1 VTRFRAPGG
10 ELVHVAY
17 CTNVH
22 PAEDL
27 DGVIEQL
34 RRFAAPIRKLLRD
47 QWLGVGLWL
56 AAPLAAQ
63 LRAQPA
69 DVARLREALR
79 SLGLEVVTFN
89 GFPYKAFQAEVVKL
103 DVYSPDWTTDARAD
117 YTLNLAWTLAELLP
131 DGIEE
136 GSIST
141 LPLGWREGWTA
152 ADGVAA
158 RAQLER
164 VVEGLKEVQAA
175 TGKRIRVAMEPEP
188 GCAAETTT
196 QVIEA
201 LKGLDHDWIG
211 ICLDACHMAVEF
223 ERIDDALT
231 ALDAAGVPIVK
242 AQASTALHVAG
253 TDSARLRDFV
263 EPRFMHQTRACV
275 AGHLHSVDDLDEALA
290 GGLPAEGD
298 WRVHFHVPV
307 HLSDGQTTQGQLRE
321 LLDGLV
327 GGKAPLTRH
336 IELETYT
343 WDVLPQQLRP
353 HDDAT
358 LVAGLARELAWLETE
373 LTQLGLEP
381 VA

>member
-1 VTRFRAPGG
+1 VTRFRTPDG
-10 ELVHVAY
+10 ELVHLAY

-27 DGVIEQL
+27 DGVIAQL
-34 RRFAAPIRKLLRD
+34 RRFSAPIRNTLRD
-47 QWLGVGLWL
+47 RWLGVGLWL

-63 LRAQPA
+63 LRSQPA

-103 DVYSPDWTTDARAD
+103 DVYSPDWTTDERAD
-117 YTLNLAWTLAELLP
+117 YTLNLAWTLAALLP
-131 DGIEE
+131 EGVDE

-141 LPLGWREGWTA
+141 LPLGWRVGWTPVA
-152 ADGVAA
+152 GSAA

-164 VVEGLKEVQAA
+164 VITGLREVHAA

-188 GCAAETTT
+188 GCVAETVEG
-196 QVIEA
+196 VIQA
-201 LKGLDHDWIG
+201 LEGLDSDWIG
-211 ICLDACHMAVEF
+211 ICLDSCHMSVQF
-223 ERIDDALT
+223 EGVADSLA

-242 AQASTALHVAG
+242 AQASAALQAPG
-253 TDSARLRDFV
+253 ADSGRLEDFV

-275 AGHLHSVDDLDEALA
+275 HGHLEGVDDLDEALA

-307 HLSDGQTTQGQLRE
+307 HLSDGQTTQLQLRE

-327 GGKAPLTRH
+327 GGSALLTHH

-343 WDVLPQQLRP
+343 WDVLPEKIRP
-353 HDDAT
+353 HDDET
-358 LVAGLARELAWLETE
+358 LVAGLARELAWLEAE
-373 LTQLGLEP
+373 LTNLGLEP

>member
-1 VTRFRAPGG
+1 MTRFRTPDG
-10 ELVHVAY
+10 ELVHLAY

-27 DGVIEQL
+27 DGVISQL
-34 RRFAAPIRKLLRD
+34 ARFSAPIRRTLRD
-47 QWLGVGLWL
+47 RLLGVGLWL

-63 LRAQPA
+63 LRSSPA

-89 GFPYKAFQAEVVKL
+89 GFPYRAFQAEVVKL
-103 DVYSPDWTTDARAD
+103 DVYSPDWTSDDRAD
-117 YTLNLAWTLAELLP
+117 YTLNLAWTLAQLLP
-131 DGIEE
+131 EGVAD

-141 LPLGWREGWTA
+141 LPLGWRTGWTE
-152 ADGVAA
+152 ADGAAA

-164 VVEGLKEVQAA
+164 VIAGLQDVYAA
-175 TGKRIRVAMEPEP
+175 TGRRIRVAMEPEP
-188 GCAAETTT
+188 GCVAETVPG
-196 QVIEA
+196 VIEA
-201 LKGLDHDWIG
+201 LDGLDSDWIG
-211 ICLDACHMAVEF
+211 ICLDSCHMAVQF
-223 ERIDDALT
+223 ESVADSLA

-242 AQASTALHVAG
+242 AQASTALQAPG
-253 TDSARLRDFV
+253 TDSARLGDFV

-275 AGHLHSVDDLDEALA
+275 HGHLQGVDDLDEALA

-307 HLSDGQTTQGQLRE
+307 HLSDGQTTQSQLRQ

-327 GGKAPLTRH
+327 GGDVPLTRH

-343 WDVLPQQLRP
+343 WDVLPEQIRP
-353 HDDAT
+353 HDDST
-358 LVAGLARELAWLETE
+358 LVAGLARELAWLEAE
-373 LTQLGLEP
+373 LTNLGLEP

>member
-1 VTRFRAPGG
+1 MTRFRASDGQ
-10 ELVHVAY
+10 LVHVAY

-34 RRFAAPIRKLLRD
+34 RRFAAPVRRTLRD
-47 QWLGVGLWL
+47 QRLGVGLWL

-63 LRAQPA
+63 LRERPG
-69 DVARLREALR
+69 DLNRLREALR

-103 DVYSPDWTTDARAD
+103 DVYRPDWTTDARAE
-117 YTLNLAWTLAELLP
+117 YTLDLAWSLAQLLP
-131 DGIEE
+131 DDVTE

-141 LPLGWREGWTA
+141 LPLGWREGWTEAHTIA
-152 ADGVAA
+152 AHS
-158 RAQLER
+158 QLAH
-164 VVEGLKEVQAA
+164 VIEGLKELEQQ
-175 TGKRIRVAMEPEP
+175 TGRRIRIAMEPEP
-188 GCAAETTT
+188 GCVAETTA
-196 QVIEA
+196 QVIAA
-201 LKGLDHDWIG
+201 LEGLDHEWIG
-211 ICLDACHMAVEF
+211 ICLDACHMAVQF
-223 ERIDDALT
+223 ESVPDALQ
-231 ALDAAGVPIVK
+231 ALREAGVSVVK
-242 AQASTALHVAG
+242 AQASAALHVPGA
-253 TDSARLRDFV
+253 DHARLAEFV

-275 AGHLHSVDDLDEALA
+275 DGHLSAVDDLDQALA
-290 GGLPAEGD
+290 GGLPAAGE
-298 WRVHFHVPV
+298 WRVHFHVPI

-327 GGKAPLTRH
+327 GGRAPLTHH

-343 WDVLPQQLRP
+343 WQVLPAQLRP

-358 LVAGLARELAWLETE
+358 LVAGLARELSWLGED
-373 LTQLGLEP
+373 LVGLGLAA